1 MTLEIVPY
9 SGNHSARARRL
20 TNLEPDDLRRRAV
33 AACRDHD
40 PDALWEIV
48 EAYLVLHRTPS
59 THTLRAYRHGVTVV
73 VQALEDQTI
82 TAPHRHWGHGF
93 ARNLETRTNEDHRE
107 RAIKPATV
115 RARIAAAKTLFA
127 ALRWAGATE
136 TDPFSDVQLKPDLEA
151 PEDKRPPYPP
161 EAVDALLA
169 VAAPRERVLVLLGA
183 HAGLRVSE
191 ICALRRG
198 DVNLDTKRLEVR
210 HGKGDKPRA
219 VNLSARTCTAIEA
232 LERSAGEAVI
242 GLTPQ
247 GARAALRR
255 LCLRAGVPY
264 QAVHALRHT
273 AGTRLYRATK
283 DLKAVARHLGQRR
296 VETAAV
302 YAKYAED
309 DVKKIVTEW

>member
-9 SGNHSARARRL
+9 SGNPTARARQW
-20 TNLEPDDLRRRAV
+20 TSLEPDELHRRAV
-33 AACRDHD
+33 KACRDHD
-40 PDALWEIV
+40 PDALWQIV

-59 THTLRAYRHGVTVV
+59 PHTLRAYKQGVAVV
-73 VQALEDQTI
+73 VRALEGQTVS
-82 TAPHRHWGHGF
+82 APHRHWGHGF
-93 ARNLETRTNEDHRE
+93 ARDLETRVNEAHPE
-107 RAIKPATV
+107 RAIKPGTV
-115 RARIAAAKTLFA
+115 RSRMAAAKTLFA
-127 ALRWAGATE
+127 ALRWTGATE
-136 TDPFSDVQLKPDLEA
+136 VDPFSDVRLKADLEA
-151 PEDKRPPYPP
+151 AEDKRPPYPP
-161 EAVDALLA
+161 ESVDALLA
-169 VAAPRERVLVLLGA
+169 VAEPRERVLILLGA

-191 ICALRRG
+191 ICALRRN
-198 DVNLDTKRLEVR
+198 DVKLETRRLEVR
-210 HGKGDKPRA
+210 RGKGDKPRG
-219 VNLSARTCTAIEA
+219 VNLSVRTCTAIAA
-232 LERSAGEAVI
+232 LERSSGEAVI
-242 GLTPQ
+242 GLTAQ

-309 DVKKIVTEW
+309 DVKKVVTEW